1 MFAHHDL
8 LRLSRF
14 IVLFTLISALAGCG
28 NSRDWPDRYPT
39 KVKVVYEGK
48 PPVGATIVL
57 TPADKIGSPSVIP
70 STGAVAG
77 DGTVTFSTYTL
88 DDGVPAGEY
97 VVSAFWA
104 DGTGRNSKQ
113 LPAKYLD
120 PATSDHKVR
129 IEKSVNDLG
138 TIELKK

>member
-1 MFAHHDL
+1 MVTHRHITRFVRAFAL
-8 LRLSRF
+8 
-14 IVLFTLISALAGCG
+14 IVFVSSLPACG
-28 NSRDWPDRYPT
+28 NNRDWPDRYPT
-39 KVKVVYEGK
+39 KVKVIYEGK

-57 TPADKIGSPSVIP
+57 TPAGKIGNPSVIP
-70 STGAVAG
+70 STGAVAE

-88 DDGVPAGEY
+88 NDGVPAGEY

-104 DGTGRNSKQ
+104 DGSGRSSKQ

-129 IEKSVNDLG
+129 IEKNVNDLG